1 MPMTDIEKRRAEIAL
16 RTYCA
21 RRLRPE
27 TRDQLEIVF
36 RIETPF
42 AYLSERRPDWRE
54 PSIRRD
60 HDVAKFRFDMTS
72 RRWAL
77 YWRDRNL
84 KWHRFDKCAAATDI
98 AELLPV
104 VDAEPIFY
112 G

>member
-1 MPMTDIEKRRAEIAL
+1 MTDIEKRRAEIAL
-16 RTYCA
+16 RNYCA
-21 RRLRPE
+21 QRLRPE
-27 TRDQLEIVF
+27 IRHELESVY
-36 RIETPF
+36 RLEKQF
-42 AYLSERRPDWRE
+42 AYISERRPDWQDAT
-54 PSIRRD
+54 IRRD

-84 KWHRFDKCAAATDI
+84 KWHRFDKYAATTDI